1 MILPYVIKSA
11 MALALLYTC
20 IIPLLTKETF
30 HRLNRILILGCLIMS
45 FAIPLVHFT
54 GGTNPTVEMVRQTVQ
69 LPEVLINGEASE
81 QSIWS
86 WADIMICIYIIGV
99 VAIFFMTVVQT
110 VRLTKQ
116 LRQCEHITDNRG
128 NTIVLTDCAT
138 SSFCLFH
145 YIVMSRD
152 DYANNCSF
160 ILTHEQEHIRLG
172 HCIDLII
179 LQVAT
184 IIQWFNPFVW
194 LIGKNLKAIH
204 EFEVDEAVLNKGID
218 ATQYQKFLVVKAVGN
233 RLQPFANNLNKESLK
248 RRIIMMNKK
257 KSNRWMMLKALF
269 IIPVATL
276 ALSVFASNTGTM
288 TREAVH
294 TADTLPTANLQTQ
307 QTATKVSAV
316 VEEMP
321 KFKGGELAMMEFLM
335 KNMKYPQ
342 SAVKAKL
349 QGKGY
354 CRICCWKRRNYQ
366 RRTHR
371 KVSRSCCA
379 RRRGYACGEIYA
391 GVGTRQT
398 KGQAC
403 KCKVQCADNF
413 QTKIIEDG
421 VSIVKNMRN
430 MTIYMRV

>member
-1 MILPYVIKSA
+1 MILPYIIKSA
-11 MALALLYTC
+11 MALALLYAC
-20 IIPLLTKETF
+20 IIPLLEKETF

-69 LPEVLINGEASE
+69 LPEVLINGDASE

-116 LRQCEHITDNRG
+116 LCQCEHITDNRG

-138 SSFCLFH
+138 SPFCLFR

-248 RRIIMMNKK
+248 RRIIMMNQK
-257 KSNRWMMLKALF
+257 KSNKWMMLKALF
-269 IIPVATL
+269 VIPVATL
-276 ALSVFASNTGTM
+276 AVSVFANTTNMSNMAKAANT
-288 TREAVH
+288 
-294 TADTLPTANLQTQ
+294 TANSISTNNMQTKQ
-307 QTATKVSAV
+307 SDSKVFVAV
-316 VEEMP
+316 EVMP
-321 KFKGGELAMMEFLM
+321 KFKGGNKALMEYLMM
-335 KNMKYPQ
+335 NVKYPE
-342 SAVKAKL
+342 SAAKAKQ
-349 QGKGY
+349 QGRAVVGFVV
-354 CRICCWKRRNYQ
+354 
-366 RRTHR
+366 R
-371 KVSRSCCA
+371 KDGTVSDV
-379 RRRGYACGEIYA
+379 Y
-391 GVGTRQT
+391 
-398 KGQAC
+398 
-403 KCKVQCADNF
+403 
-413 QTKIIEDG
+413 
-421 VSIVKNMRN
+421 IVKSTGYDVLDNEA
-430 MTIYMRV
+430 MRVVKSMPAWEPGKQKGKPVDVKYFVPITFRQK

>member
-20 IIPLLTKETF
+20 IIPLLEKETF

-54 GGTNPTVEMVRQTVQ
+54 GGTNPTVDMVRQTVQ
-69 LPEVLINGEASE
+69 LPEVLINGDASE

-138 SSFCLFH
+138 SPFCLFH

-152 DYANNCSF
+152 DYANNRSF

-218 ATQYQKFLVVKAVGN
+218 ATQYQQFLVIKAVGN

-248 RRIIMMNKK
+248 RRIIMMNQK

-269 IIPVATL
+269 VIPVATL
-276 ALSVFASNTGTM
+276 AVSVFANTSDMSNM
-288 TREAVH
+288 ANAVS
-294 TADTLPTANLQTQ
+294 TTANTLSTTNMQTKQ
-307 QTATKVSAV
+307 SDKKIFRV

-321 KFKGGELAMMEFLM
+321 KFKGGDAKLMELLMM
-335 KNMKYPQ
+335 NMKYPE
-342 SAVKAKL
+342 SAIKAKQ
-349 QGKGY
+349 QGRAIVGFVVRKDGTVSDVYIEKSTGY
-354 CRICCWKRRNYQ
+354 D
-366 RRTHR
+366 
-371 KVSRSCCA
+371 VL
-379 RRRGYACGEIYA
+379 
-391 GVGTRQT
+391 
-398 KGQAC
+398 
-403 KCKVQCADNF
+403 DN
-413 QTKIIEDG
+413 EA
-421 VSIVKNMRN
+421 
-430 MTIYMRV
+430 MRVVKSMPAWEPGKQKGKPVDVNYFVPITFRQK

>member
-20 IIPLLTKETF
+20 IIPLLEKETF

-54 GGTNPTVEMVRQTVQ
+54 GGTNPTVDMVRQAVQ
-69 LPEVLINGEASE
+69 LPEVLIDGDAKELSV
-81 QSIWS
+81 WS
-86 WADIMICIYIIGV
+86 WADIMTCIYIIGA
-99 VAIFFMTVVQT
+99 VAIFTMTVVQT

-138 SSFCLFH
+138 SPFCLFH

-152 DYANNCSF
+152 DYANNRNY

-172 HCIDLII
+172 HSIDLII
-179 LQVAT
+179 LQAAT

-218 ATQYQKFLVVKAVGN
+218 ATQYQQFLVIKAVGN

-248 RRIIMMNKK
+248 RRIIMMNQK

-276 ALSVFASNTGTM
+276 AVSVFASTTDMSSMAKAVNT
-288 TREAVH
+288 
-294 TADTLPTANLQTQ
+294 TANSISTNNMQTKQ
-307 QTATKVSAV
+307 SDKKTFTV

-321 KFKGGELAMMEFLM
+321 EFKGGVSAMMEFLSM
-335 KNMKYPQ
+335 NMKYPQ
-342 SAVKAKL
+342 AAVKAKL
-349 QGKGY
+349 QGRAVVGFVV
-354 CRICCWKRRNYQ
+354 
-366 RRTHR
+366 R
-371 KVSRSCCA
+371 KDGTVSDVHITKSA
-379 RRRGYACGEIYA
+379 GYAVLDEEA
-391 GVGTRQT
+391 
-398 KGQAC
+398 
-403 KCKVQCADNF
+403 
-413 QTKIIEDG
+413 
-421 VSIVKNMRN
+421 
-430 MTIYMRV
+430 MRVVNAMPAWEPGKQKGKPVNVKYFVPITFRLK

>member
-1 MILPYVIKSA
+1 

-20 IIPLLTKETF
+20 IIPLLEKETF

-54 GGTNPTVEMVRQTVQ
+54 GGTNPTVDMVRQAVQ
-69 LPEVLINGEASE
+69 LPEVLIDGNAKE
-81 QSIWS
+81 QSVWS
-86 WADIMICIYIIGV
+86 WADIMTFIYIIGV
-99 VAIFFMTVVQT
+99 VAIFTMTVVQT
-110 VRLTKQ
+110 SSLILRM
-116 LRQCEHITDNRG
+116 RQCEHITDNRG

-138 SSFCLFH
+138 SPFCVFH

-152 DYANNCSF
+152 DYANNRNY

-172 HCIDLII
+172 HCIDLVI

-248 RRIIMMNKK
+248 RRIIMMNQK

-276 ALSVFASNTGTM
+276 AVSVFASNTGVSTV
-288 TREAVH
+288 TREAVR
-294 TADTLPTANLQTQ
+294 TANALPTANMQTQ
-307 QTATKVSAV
+307 QSATKAYDV
-316 VEEMP
+316 VEVMP
-321 KFKGGELAMMEFLM
+321 KFKGGESAMMEFLM
-335 KNMKYPQ
+335 MNMKYPQ
-342 SAVKAKL
+342 AAVKAKQ
-349 QGKGY
+349 QGRAVVGFVV
-354 CRICCWKRRNYQ
+354 
-366 RRTHR
+366 R
-371 KVSRSCCA
+371 KDGTVSDVHITKSA
-379 RRRGYACGEIYA
+379 GYAVLDEEA
-391 GVGTRQT
+391 
-398 KGQAC
+398 
-403 KCKVQCADNF
+403 
-413 QTKIIEDG
+413 
-421 VSIVKNMRN
+421 
-430 MTIYMRV
+430 MRVVKAMPAWEPGKQKGKPVNVKYNVPITFRLK

>member
-20 IIPLLTKETF
+20 IIPLLEKETF
-30 HRLNRILILGCLIMS
+30 HRLNRFLILGCLIMS

-54 GGTNPTVEMVRQTVQ
+54 GGTNPTVAMVRQTVQ
-69 LPEVLINGEASE
+69 LPEVLINGDASE

-138 SSFCLFH
+138 SPFCLFH

-152 DYANNCSF
+152 DYANNRSF

-184 IIQWFNPFVW
+184 IIQWVNPFVW

-218 ATQYQKFLVVKAVGN
+218 ATQYQKFLVIKAVGN

-248 RRIIMMNKK
+248 RRIIMMNQKR
-257 KSNRWMMLKALF
+257 SNRWMMLKALF

-276 ALSVFASNTGTM
+276 AVSVFANGTDVSNMAKETT
-288 TREAVH
+288 
-294 TADTLPTANLQTQ
+294 PTAAALSTTNMQTQ
-307 QTATKVSAV
+307 KSDKKIFRV

-321 KFKGGELAMMEFLM
+321 KFKGGDAKLMELLMM
-335 KNMKYPQ
+335 NMKYPE
-342 SAVKAKL
+342 SAIKAKQ
-349 QGKGY
+349 QGRAIVGFVVRKDGTVSDVYIEKSTGY
-354 CRICCWKRRNYQ
+354 D
-366 RRTHR
+366 
-371 KVSRSCCA
+371 VL
-379 RRRGYACGEIYA
+379 
-391 GVGTRQT
+391 
-398 KGQAC
+398 
-403 KCKVQCADNF
+403 DN
-413 QTKIIEDG
+413 EA
-421 VSIVKNMRN
+421 
-430 MTIYMRV
+430 MRVVKSMPAWEPGKQKGKPVNVKYFVPITFSQK

>member
-1 MILPYVIKSA
+1 MILPYIIKSA

-20 IIPLLTKETF
+20 IIPLLEKETF

-54 GGTNPTVEMVRQTVQ
+54 GGTNPTVDMVRQAVQ
-69 LPEVLINGEASE
+69 LPEVLINGNASE
-81 QSIWS
+81 QSVWS
-86 WADIMICIYIIGV
+86 WADIMTCIYIIGV
-99 VAIFFMTVVQT
+99 VAIFTMTVVQT
-110 VRLTKQ
+110 VRLTRQ

-138 SSFCLFH
+138 SPFCLFH

-152 DYANNCSF
+152 DYANNRSY

-172 HCIDLII
+172 HSIDLVV

-218 ATQYQKFLVVKAVGN
+218 ATQYQKFLVIKAVGN

-248 RRIIMMNKK
+248 RRIIMMNQK

-269 IIPVATL
+269 VIPVATL
-276 ALSVFASNTGTM
+276 AVSVFANGTDVSNMAKETT
-288 TREAVH
+288 
-294 TADTLPTANLQTQ
+294 PTAAALSTTNMQTQ
-307 QTATKVSAV
+307 KSDKKIFRV

-321 KFKGGELAMMEFLM
+321 KFKGGDAKLMELLMM
-335 KNMKYPQ
+335 NMKYPE
-342 SAVKAKL
+342 SAIKAKQ
-349 QGKGY
+349 QGRAIVGFVVRKDGTVSDVYIEKSTGY
-354 CRICCWKRRNYQ
+354 D
-366 RRTHR
+366 
-371 KVSRSCCA
+371 VL
-379 RRRGYACGEIYA
+379 
-391 GVGTRQT
+391 
-398 KGQAC
+398 
-403 KCKVQCADNF
+403 DN
-413 QTKIIEDG
+413 EA
-421 VSIVKNMRN
+421 
-430 MTIYMRV
+430 MRVVKSMPAWEPGKQKGKPVNVKYFVPITFSQK